1 MDLYILVDSS
11 TKPTS
16 KHDKRGESIAA
27 WAAWWSNDSRG
38 KPVAAGVHYL
48 RHSGPNKCFY
58 LGIIR
63 ALEHCLPMCWS
74 NKVIIMGDCE
84 PVLKQLNKIWQVSSM
99 ALEYKQVMGLIKK
112 YKEKGNEIVFS
123 YLSENNSEYKNIDQL
138 AKRSHKH
145 FLTILKR

>member
-1 MDLYILVDSS
+1 
-11 TKPTS
+11 
-16 KHDKRGESIAA
+16 
-27 WAAWWSNDSRG
+27 
-38 KPVAAGVHYL
+38 
-48 RHSGPNKCFY
+48 
-58 LGIIR
+58 
-63 ALEHCLPMCWS
+63 
-74 NKVIIMGDCE
+74 MGDCE